1 MTVDEAVGTLVHR
14 VMWSAKVSQGK
25 LAPRLGMTQSALSKK
40 ITGKNPWTVE
50 DLLAIATELGIDPK
64 ALVPE
69 VAGQDGDSD
78 PESVA
83 PATGLEPV
91 TCRVLALI
99 AA

>member
-25 LAPRLGMTQSALSKK
+25 LAPRLGITQSALSKK
-40 ITGKNPWTVE
+40 ITGKSAWTVE
-50 DLLAIATELGIDPK
+50 DLLAIATELGVDPRQ
-64 ALVPE
+64 LVPPVE
-69 VAGQDGDSD
+69 DGNDSE
-78 PESVA
+78 PTFGA